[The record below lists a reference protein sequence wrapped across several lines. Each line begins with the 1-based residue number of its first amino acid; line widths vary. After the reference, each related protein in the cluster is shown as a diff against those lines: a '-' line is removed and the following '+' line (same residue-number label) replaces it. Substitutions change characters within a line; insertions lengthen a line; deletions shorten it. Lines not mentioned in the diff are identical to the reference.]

1 MPTSSVTNRDEP
13 AAPTRDGG
21 LVRVRLDLG
30 YDGTAFSGWAVQAGR
45 RTVQGVVQSALERI
59 TRLARIQLT
68 VAGRTDAGVHA
79 TGQVAH
85 ADLPTATWSE
95 LATTLLRRLA
105 GVLPPDVRVSR
116 IAPVPSDFDARF
128 SALWRRYVYRVD
140 DAESGVNPLRRHAVL
155 GWRRPLDV
163 GAMARSAECL
173 LGEHNFA
180 AFCRPRIGSST
191 VRTLQSL
198 DVRREDCGEVSCTA
212 QADAFCHSMV
222 RSLVGALLAVGDGRR
237 PPEWVN
243 TLLDRTSRTD
253 EIAVAAAHGLTLVVV
268 GYPPP
273 AQVAGVLYNAIFL
286 DQLDSDALH
295 MQQINDVVARL
306 PERQRDRFRSR
317 PSRFC
322 ARTGGYSP
330 PQERFRHRGPW
341 LQWGRGA
348 PPD

>member
-1 MPTSSVTNRDEP
+1 MPIASSMSRDEP

-21 LVRVRLDLG
+21 LVVRVRFDLA
-30 YDGTAFSGWAVQAGR
+30 YDGTAFSGWAVQAGQ

-59 TRLARIQLT
+59 TRIVPIQLT

-85 ADLPTATWSE
+85 ADLPTAIWSD

-105 GVLPPDVRVSR
+105 GVLPADVRVSR
-116 IAPVPSDFDARF
+116 IAQVPPDFDARF

-140 DAESGVNPLRRHAVL
+140 DAEDGVSPLRRHVVL

-163 GAMARSAECL
+163 SAMARSAEGL
-173 LGEHNFA
+173 LGEHDFA
-180 AFCRPRIGSST
+180 AFCRPRMGGST

-198 DVRREDCGEVSCTA
+198 DVRREACGEVSCTA

-237 PPEWVN
+237 GPEWVS
-243 TLLDRTSRTD
+243 TLLARISRAD
-253 EIAVAAAHGLTLVVV
+253 EIAVAAAHGLTLVAV

-273 AQVAGVLYNAIFL
+273 DLYAAQAA
-286 DQLDSDALH
+286 A
-295 MQQINDVVARL
+295 AR
-306 PERQRDRFRSR
+306 RRRS
-317 PSRFC
+317 
-322 ARTGGYSP
+322 G
-330 PQERFRHRGPW
+330 
-341 LQWGRGA
+341 
-348 PPD
+348 